1 VVGGFVES
9 NFPQQPIPL
18 QKSQMHKSHFLAII
32 LTSFMLAC
40 NFKKATTVTVQN
52 KNAYP
57 LQISLSAN
65 NCNVKID
72 VAASSK
78 TKAMLDW
85 TDIEKRDGAYQ
96 LIVNHGAQGVDTF
109 THGYFTGG
117 ALTNYLDLIVEQ
129 HEVKVSASE

>member
-1 VVGGFVES
+1 
-9 NFPQQPIPL
+9 
-18 QKSQMHKSHFLAII
+18 MHKHHFLAII
-32 LTSFMLAC
+32 VASFLLAC

-57 LQISLSAN
+57 LQIRLSAH
-65 NCNVKID
+65 NCNVKIN
-72 VAASSK
+72 AAANSK

-96 LIVNHGAQGVDTF
+96 LIVNHGAGGVDTF
-109 THGYFTGG
+109 THGYFSGG
-117 ALTNYLDLIVEQ
+117 MLTNYLDLIVEQ

>member
-1 VVGGFVES
+1 M
-9 NFPQQPIPL
+9 
-18 QKSQMHKSHFLAII
+18 QKNRFLI
-32 LTSFMLAC
+32 LASIALLPAC

-57 LQISLSAN
+57 LQISLSAH

-72 VAASSK
+72 AAANSK
-78 TKAMLDW
+78 TKAMLNW

-96 LIVNHGAQGVDTF
+96 LIVNHGAGGVDTF

-117 ALTNYLDLIVEQ
+117 VLTNYLDLIVEE